1 MEVEH
6 LKCIFLL
13 IITVTGVILSMAC
26 VSYSKT
32 INESYQRLEN
42 YNVKTFDT
50 EYGLMS
56 YVDEGNGEVIF
67 VSHGIFGG
75 YDQGYEHLNGIF
87 GDNYRKIAVSRFG
100 YPGSNLPSGSTPGVQ
115 AKVFLELLD
124 KLQIDKVFLLA
135 ASAGGSAGIRFALDY
150 PERLKGLIL
159 LSSGVPSVPM
169 TKKEIG
175 RTGPPK
181 FILND
186 KLMLFSIRN
195 FKGIFYSM
203 FGSKNIGEEVFNGL
217 LPVQPRREGIIH
229 DSEINN
235 IDMSVN
241 YYDYPVEKIE
251 VPILVVHAKDD
262 PMVKYENI
270 ELFLKRVNAEALIF
284 SDGGHLIVGHDISEG
299 IINFINSC
307 YAGVRKE

>member
-1 MEVEH
+1 METEH
-6 LKCIFLL
+6 LKCIFLP
-13 IITVTGVILSMAC
+13 ITMVAGAILSMAC

-32 INESYQRLEN
+32 INESYQKLEN
-42 YNVKTFDT
+42 FNVKTFGT
-50 EYGLMS
+50 EYGLVS
-56 YVDEGNGEVIF
+56 YLDEGNGETIF
-67 VSHGIFGG
+67 ISHGIFGG
-75 YDQGYEHLNGIF
+75 YDQGYEHLNDIF

-100 YPGSNLPSGSTPGVQ
+100 YPGSSLPSGSTPGIQ

-159 LSSGVPSVPM
+159 LSSGVPSIPM

-186 KLMLFSIRN
+186 KFMLFSIRN

-203 FGSKNIGEEVFNGL
+203 FGSKDVDEKVFSGL
-217 LPVQPRREGIIH
+217 LPVKPRREGIIN

-241 YYDYPVEKIE
+241 YYDYPVEKMEI
-251 VPILVVHAKDD
+251 PILVVHAKDD

-270 ELFLKRVNAEALIF
+270 ELFLKRVNAETLIF
-284 SDGGHLIVGHDISEG
+284 PDGGHLIVGHDISGG
-299 IINFINSC
+299 IMDFVN
-307 YAGVRKE
+307 RHM